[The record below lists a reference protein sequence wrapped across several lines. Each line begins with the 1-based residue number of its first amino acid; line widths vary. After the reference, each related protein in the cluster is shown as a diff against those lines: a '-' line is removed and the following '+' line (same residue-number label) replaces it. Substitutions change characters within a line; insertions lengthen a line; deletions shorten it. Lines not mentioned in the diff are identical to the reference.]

1 MIKGKIP
8 RRPKRTD
15 PNQKLLEEIYF
26 VAAEGVIK
34 MEHFSALNR
43 ILSLTEKFP
52 RIISKDPK

>member
-8 RRPKRTD
+8 RRPKRID

-26 VAAEGVIK
+26 VAAVGVIK
-34 MEHFSALNR
+34 MEHFSALSR

-52 RIISKDPK
+52 RKISKDPK

>member
-8 RRPKRTD
+8 RRPKRID
-15 PNQKLLEEIYF
+15 PNHELLEEIYF

-34 MEHFSALNR
+34 MEHLSALSR

-52 RIISKDPK
+52 RIISKDSK